1 MKSKQTILSIL
12 ILFFLA
18 PSITNAQDK
27 LWSVNLKETLAQV
40 GWIEQSNDGM
50 IIAAGAKGLLAL
62 NNLSGKIVW
71 HNKELKGV
79 DRNSFLNIDGLPLFY
94 VEYQPI
100 VGKTAGMLI
109 NSSNG
114 NVVYDTRDKGY
125 RIKYFTV
132 LIDQGVVL
140 FELTQAK
147 KRYLM
152 SFSLKTWKENWVC
165 SLGETNNLI
174 QKLLK
179 KSFINHGPYFNTNND
194 IIVGTKNQI
203 FTINSKNGEII
214 WKHTAGKKIKALVYS
229 NINNSLYMGIKKSK
243 KLTLFDPITGKDI
256 TPAKLKLRGTLID
269 VRPDNDNNLIL
280 VETEGFNLIDPK
292 TNEFKWKKSFKIA
305 YLDEVIPHEK
315 GYIAIGKD
323 EKDGSVALVDPSGNK
338 LWTSKVKGYI
348 YYATPTNKGVMYIST
363 ERSNIL
369 DFDNGKDVWKRD
381 VKFRSIPAVTYDD
394 KQNKVILFENRKAYK
409 FDLNTGAIELFAE
422 DIKLA
427 NVKRSTPLL
436 AEYIDNEGYLLY
448 TEQHISL
455 LSSDGK
461 LKHTQYFF
469 PATSIGGVAQSV
481 EVGLA
486 IAGVDLDITGSM
498 ENIEDLTAI
507 SRGAYRK
514 SIDQNGGTSKTH
526 VAAGL
531 YIGDNQGNMAPI
543 FEITKTRYFNSKNI
557 KNHQFIVSK
566 VKDPTAPTKHAIHM
580 VNKKTGKIDKEIS
593 LLDKTP
599 NYLIDEI
606 DSVVFINE
614 KNQLISAHKF

>member
-1 MKSKQTILSIL
+1 MKSKHTILSIV

-18 PSITNAQDK
+18 PSIANAQDK
-27 LWSVNLKETLAQV
+27 LWSVNLKENLAQV
-40 GWIEQSNDGM
+40 GWIKQSNDGM

-62 NNLSGKIVW
+62 NNLTGKVAW

-79 DRNSFLNIDGLPLFY
+79 DKNSFLNIVGLPLFY

-100 VGKTAGMLI
+100 AGKTAGIII

-114 NVVYDTRDKGY
+114 NIVYDTRDKGY
-125 RIKYFTV
+125 RIKDFIV
-132 LIDQGVVL
+132 LADQGVVL

-152 SFSLKTWKENWVC
+152 SFSLKTWKEDWVC
-165 SLGETNNLI
+165 PLGETKGLL
-174 QKLLK
+174 QKLVK
-179 KSFINHGPYFNTNND
+179 RSFIDHGPYFNSNND
-194 IIVGTKNQI
+194 IIIGIKNQI
-203 FTINSKNGEII
+203 FTINSKNGAIVWE
-214 WKHTAGKKIKALVYS
+214 HTTDKAIKALVYS
-229 NINNSLYMGIKKSK
+229 NVNNMLYVGVKKSK
-243 KLTLFDPITGKDI
+243 KLTLFDPISGKDI
-256 TPAKLKLRGTLID
+256 TPDKLKLRGTLID
-269 VRPDNDNNLIL
+269 VRPDNNNNLIL

-323 EKDGSVALVDPSGNK
+323 EKDGSVALVDQNGNK
-338 LWTSKVKGYI
+338 RWASKVKGYI

-369 DFDNGKDVWKRD
+369 DFDNGKDVWNRD
-381 VKFRSIPAVTYDD
+381 VKFKSIPAVTYDD
-394 KQNKVILFENRKAYK
+394 KQDKVVLFENGKAYK
-409 FDLNTGAIELFAE
+409 FDLNTGAIQLFAE

-427 NVKRSTPLL
+427 NVKKSTPLL
-436 AEYIDNEGYLLY
+436 AEYIASEGYLLY
-448 TEQHISL
+448 TDQHFSL

-461 LKHTQYFF
+461 LKYTQYFN
-469 PATSIGGVAQSV
+469 PPTSIGGVAQTI

-486 IAGVDLDITGSM
+486 IAGVDLDITGSA
-498 ENIEDLTAI
+498 ENIQALTAI
-507 SRGAYRK
+507 SQGVYRK
-514 SIDQNGGTSKTH
+514 SIDQTDGTSTTS

-531 YIGDNQGNMAPI
+531 YIGDNTV

-557 KNHQFIVSK
+557 RSHQFIVSK
-566 VKDPTAPTKHAIHM
+566 VKDETAPTKHAIYM
-580 VNKKTGKIDKEIS
+580 MNKKTGKADKEIS

-606 DSVVFINE
+606 DSVVFTNE